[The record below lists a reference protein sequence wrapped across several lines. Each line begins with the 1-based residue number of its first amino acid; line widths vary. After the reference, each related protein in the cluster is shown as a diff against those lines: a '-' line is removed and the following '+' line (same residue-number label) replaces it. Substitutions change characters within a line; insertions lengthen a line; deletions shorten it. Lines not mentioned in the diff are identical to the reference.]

1 MIHLIRYGPTFNQ
14 EQKRSLSAVSSLC
27 VCLGVCVCVCVCVR
41 AWVCVC
47 VCEGVCARLCVY
59 VFVCACM
66 CVCVCVNVCV
76 YVCLTKAQA
85 APYTRP
91 SKHKRRRHTWS
102 VLNTVFAFVWLGIQ
116 KRDEYTYGKRRTLG
130 EHLMHT
136 SSVFALVWLG
146 IYPATITWTSYSLC
160 VGEQQKILCCPLS
173 WASWFTHRQNCRW
186 TNTLFL

>member
-1 MIHLIRYGPTFNQ
+1 MFCGCGC
-14 EQKRSLSAVSSLC
+14 LC
-27 VCLGVCVCVCVCVR
+27 LCL
-41 AWVCVC
+41 
-47 VCEGVCARLCVY
+47 RLCQ
-59 VFVCACM
+59 CLWRWLWLWKWLWKLWLWL

-102 VLNTVFAFVWLGIQ
+102 VFAFVWLGIQ